1 MHTPKANSFL
11 KNLRNLFFLL
21 SRHKFSSIALV
32 TVANFNEE
40 KRKKKA
46 LKISKIIDV
55 ENLTSKIILGL
66 FVIMLFNCKSAK
78 TISNGDANYNLSTK
92 QLVKENAKQAADFK
106 TLQARLK
113 ITYTQKGKSQTHSV
127 TFRAK
132 KDEALWINATFS
144 VIRALVTPEKV
155 SFYNKLDNTYFDGDY
170 KYLSDLLGTELDF
183 EKVQNLLLGE
193 TLFNLKEGAYIASA
207 DHDAYIVQPKQQRD
221 LFEIFFL
228 LNPSNF
234 KVKSQQISQP
244 KEFKHL
250 QIDYLS
256 YQDVEKQIIPER
268 IKVIA
273 VEASEEMTVEL
284 EMKNVS
290 LNQDLRFPFKIPS
303 GFKEIEL

>member
-1 MHTPKANSFL
+1 MHTYSKVIIS
-11 KNLRNLFFLL
+11 L
-21 SRHKFSSIALV
+21 SIVF
-32 TVANFNEE
+32 
-40 KRKKKA
+40 
-46 LKISKIIDV
+46 
-55 ENLTSKIILGL
+55 
-66 FVIMLFNCKSAK
+66 MFNCKSAK
-78 TISNGDANYNLSTK
+78 TISSGETNYNLSSK
-92 QLVKENAKQAADFK
+92 QLIKENAKQAADFK

-127 TFRAK
+127 NFRAK

-183 EKVQNLLLGE
+183 NKVQNLLLGE
-193 TLFNLKEGAYIASA
+193 TLYTMNSGDYKASV
-207 DHDAYIVQPKQQRD
+207 DNGSYIVQPKEQRD

-244 KEFKHL
+244 REFRHL
-250 QIDYLS
+250 QIDYLA
-256 YQDVEKQIIPER
+256 YQDVDKQIIPEL

-273 VEASEEMTVEL
+273 IEASEEMVVEL

-290 LNQDLRFPFKIPS
+290 LNEDLRFPFKIPS

>member
-1 MHTPKANSFL
+1 MY
-11 KNLRNLFFLL
+11 
-21 SRHKFSSIALV
+21 KFSKTILLV
-32 TVANFNEE
+32 LVA
-40 KRKKKA
+40 
-46 LKISKIIDV
+46 IIF
-55 ENLTSKIILGL
+55 S
-66 FVIMLFNCKSAK
+66 CKSAK
-78 TISNGDANYNLSTK
+78 TISNGDANFNLSTR
-92 QLVKENAKQAADFK
+92 QLIKENAKQAANFK

-113 ITYTQKGKSQTHSV
+113 ITYTQKDKSQTHTVS
-127 TFRAK
+127 FRAK
-132 KDEALWINATFS
+132 KDEALWISATFS

-155 SFYNKLDNTYFDGDY
+155 SFYNKLDKTYFDGDY

-193 TLFNLKEGAYIASA
+193 TIYNMTPSDYKATVDEAS
-207 DHDAYIVQPKQQRD
+207 YIVQPKNQRD

-244 KEFKHL
+244 KEFRHL

-256 YQDVEKQIIPER
+256 HQEVEKQIIPER

-273 VEASEEMTVEL
+273 VEASEEMIVEL
-284 EMKNVS
+284 EMKSVS
-290 LNQDLRFPFKIPS
+290 LNEDLRFPFKIPS